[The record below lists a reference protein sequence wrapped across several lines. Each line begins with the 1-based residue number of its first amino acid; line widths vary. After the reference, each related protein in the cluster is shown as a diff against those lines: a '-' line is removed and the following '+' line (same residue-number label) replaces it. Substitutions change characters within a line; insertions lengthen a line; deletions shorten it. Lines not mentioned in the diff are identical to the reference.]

1 MGLEKRDELN
11 RLIGASDMISLLL
24 EEMEEWLEEAQ
35 DESKQ
40 ETLENVVGHLAAMQ
54 QEYRRPG
61 SHGKNMTEISDVLFC
76 GIPEVARSCGNG
88 N

>member
-1 MGLEKRDELN
+1 MRHKGTIMDDEKRDELN

-35 DESKQ
+35 NESKQ

-54 QEYRRPG
+54 QEYRRRR
-61 SHGKNMTEISDVLFC
+61 
-76 GIPEVARSCGNG
+76 VALQETMEKT
-88 N
+88 

>member
-1 MGLEKRDELN
+1 MDDEKRDELN
-11 RLIGASDMISLLL
+11 RLIGASDMIGLLL

-54 QEYRRPG
+54 TEYRRR
-61 SHGKNMTEISDVLFC
+61 C
-76 GIPEVARSCGNG
+76 VALEEAMAKT
-88 N
+88 